1 MTPLING
8 VNYNYASIQF
18 VLFGVPVVGITDIKY
33 TSKQEKTNN
42 YGAGYEPVSRGYGK
56 KEYDGAIEVYQ
67 DEWKKVIAASPNR
80 DPLSIPW
87 FDITVTYGDSLAN
100 LTTDILQAAEFLE
113 DPFEAKTGDTKLMA
127 KIPLIIGK
135 IIK

>member
-56 KEYDGAIEVYQ
+56 KEYDGSIEVYQ

-100 LTTDILQAAEFLE
+100 LTTDTLQAAEFLE

-135 IIK
+135 ILK